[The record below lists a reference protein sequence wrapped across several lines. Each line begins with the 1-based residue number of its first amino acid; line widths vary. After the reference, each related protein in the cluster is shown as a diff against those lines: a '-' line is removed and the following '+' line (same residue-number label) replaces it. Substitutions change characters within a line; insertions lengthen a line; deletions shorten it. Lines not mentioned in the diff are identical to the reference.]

1 MSDIIII
8 RKAYSNKRHTALVL
22 SALASPAFLDI
33 FYSFTLTV
41 ETQTDNRVNMLIAIA
56 RILLLAPT

>member
-33 FYSFTLTV
+33 FTP
-41 ETQTDNRVNMLIAIA
+41 
-56 RILLLAPT
+56 LLAAWKDKHNKA